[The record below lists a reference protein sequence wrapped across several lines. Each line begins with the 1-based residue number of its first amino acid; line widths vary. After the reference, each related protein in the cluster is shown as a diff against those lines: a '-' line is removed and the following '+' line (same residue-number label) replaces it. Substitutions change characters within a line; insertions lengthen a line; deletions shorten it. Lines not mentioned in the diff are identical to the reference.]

1 MKFCQRFFWFFDCF
15 LLSCSEHLQHA
26 MLTCLSSYF
35 LPFMNLRNDAR
46 PSQKHLFLSKFSS
59 VVLKDSCHMASW
71 HWYISKWSETVFWTD
86 CSVMAICCWQMIK
99 CGLAEFPLFN
109 VCSSHL
115 FRHCGNIFV
124 IIMLHS
130 GIYVCDCLSSS
141 F

>member
-1 MKFCQRFFWFFDCF
+1 MKFCKRFFWFFDCF

-35 LPFMNLRNDAR
+35 LPFMNLREWCKAF
-46 PSQKHLFLSKFSS
+46 SKTSLFEQVFI
-59 VVLKDSCHMASW
+59 SCHMASW
-71 HWYISKWSETVFWTD
+71 HWYISKWCETVFWTD

-109 VCSSHL
+109 VSSSHL